1 MKLSSRGFTLVELL
15 IVISIIG
22 VMTAI
27 IFGSTALSRSKA
39 RDARRASD
47 VAQVQLALALY
58 FDVNRAYPSGTD
70 TSGLNILVTQK
81 YLPASPADPLQGQA
95 YEYLS
100 SNGNANYC
108 FGVKFEG
115 TPPSE
120 LQTSSSCTSKTTG
133 SVANY
138 KVGR

>member
-1 MKLSSRGFTLVELL
+1 MKSRGFTLVELL

-27 IFGSTALSRSKA
+27 IFGSTALSRTKA

-47 VAQVQLALALY
+47 IAQVQLALALY
-58 FDVNRAYPSGTD
+58 FDVNRAYPSGND
-70 TSGLNILVTQK
+70 MSALNILVTQK
-81 YLPASPADPLQGQA
+81 YLPAIPIDPQQGRA
-95 YEYLS
+95 YEYMS
-100 SNGNANYC
+100 SNMNANYC
-108 FGVKFEG
+108 FGVQFEG

-133 SVANY
+133 STANY